1 MALCVGGLAF
11 DDDIFN
17 LRKCFHYTYL
27 LYIYLLNAHTVGRK
41 KYLSGEHF
49 TENKDIGMK
58 LLDVGLAPSTERA
71 ECTHKEIR
79 EGFKLG

>member
-1 MALCVGGLAF
+1 MLSL
-11 DDDIFN
+11 
-17 LRKCFHYTYL
+17 YL
-27 LYIYLLNAHTVGRK
+27 LTLYLLAQCAYSRQK

>member
-1 MALCVGGLAF
+1 MLSLY
-11 DDDIFN
+11 
-17 LRKCFHYTYL
+17 LLTYL
-27 LYIYLLNAHTVGRK
+27 PNVRTK
-41 KYLSGEHF
+41 NLSGEHF